1 MRGGIRSDGSI
12 YSHDTGYDAASSFRS
27 GSGTGS
33 YAPSYTSSYTR
44 ARAELEAEA
53 ISISSS
59 RPASSAASG
68 LDPTSERHYDHD
80 DLSISSTRRS
90 SLFDEQGASSNMHLS
105 VSSLRFDGRDEYF
118 DSSSSRAQDS
128 AARSIL
134 PAEITPSTSAT
145 PALAHS
151 PSSASTYVSDTHN
164 ALDDFDLT
172 YITSG
177 LALSANAMSEDSHMP
192 DAVLEDLDF
201 VRKRPTIESVS
212 EQRLE
217 GDARTALV
225 KRPQRG
231 VPMGW
236 EDDLSIPTLF
246 SDATTEGSR
255 ARQATTIAAANLAG
269 GVSSTLPQMSA
280 ATAGTS
286 DASGST
292 QDKPRGPSA
301 QRDLTAILDQSE
313 INSAN
318 GMPNTVQLHASS
330 VSSPSSTLPSFPG
343 SLSNLENVSGTNSP
357 GIVENKNTIRRKRSV
372 FAGLGALGIG
382 SVNSS
387 SSRTKEAQAET
398 SQPMSPVSPVSP
410 VSPARTIK
418 GEGQRMDLDWG
429 RSNAGES
436 SVDVSAIP
444 GGPSVPLA
452 LDSSMVISPSMDL
465 STPHHSFAYS
475 DSLARPLVVRGGP
488 DSAGVRREWVIRKE
502 VHSNQGGDGKP
513 EIVKTGKDGGI
524 QSEQTKDK
532 DKADALTGMSIGTDE
547 VWENFLLGKFHVVRD
562 DMSPRIGKVNSVDAN
577 GNVKFVNGGGDK
589 ATEGNV
595 LGFRVPLGKPPQQ
608 RLIIKHLREDNKSQ
622 VGHPVAIDPSKRQTK
637 LPDLTVSENPPSLS
651 VSYQALHSQHAAGS
665 SHSSTSNTN
674 SATIATSNLQSLRHD
689 SHYPSILVHK
699 HSKVAAFS
707 INRQYR
713 AASKESKESSSGRMR
728 VVMLAPR
735 DIQEAFTNTATTK
748 KLGTVIDR
756 HEAARVAFSPG
767 HDQTVT
773 DKKGK
778 TKMKKHSS
786 IYISSFKGKHR
797 PSDGA
802 PQVKSEGQIAEYLE
816 AFSVG

>member
-1 MRGGIRSDGSI
+1 
-12 YSHDTGYDAASSFRS
+12 
-27 GSGTGS
+27 
-33 YAPSYTSSYTR
+33 
-44 ARAELEAEA
+44 
-53 ISISSS
+53 
-59 RPASSAASG
+59 
-68 LDPTSERHYDHD
+68 
-80 DLSISSTRRS
+80 
-90 SLFDEQGASSNMHLS
+90 MHLS

-118 DSSSSRAQDS
+118 DVYEPAKDS

-802 PQVKSEGQIAEYLE
+802 PQVKSEGQIVLDHLDIEDQYLRQSTSKPS
-816 AFSVG
+816 ALAKNTGSVRDKSWV

>member
-1 MRGGIRSDGSI
+1 MMVKVEEDEEGDREILHLDHPSQLQQINYYHRGVEDSGSRDMAYHHQADHLHPFELQEPNSDDEMRGGIRSDGSI
-12 YSHDTGYDAASSFRS
+12 YSHDTGYDAASSYRS

-68 LDPTSERHYDHD
+68 MDPTIERHYDHD

-90 SLFDEQGASSNMHLS
+90 SLFDEQGERYDEDDPIDFLYDALRLSNRGSGASSNMHLS

-118 DSSSSRAQDS
+118 DEYEPAKSSSSRTQDS
-128 AARSIL
+128 AAPSIL
-134 PAEITPSTSAT
+134 PAGITPSTSAT
-145 PALAHS
+145 PALIPPS
-151 PSSASTYVSDTHN
+151 PASAYVSDTHN
-164 ALDDFDLT
+164 TLDDFDLT

-192 DAVLEDLDF
+192 DAALDDLDF
-201 VRKRPTIESVS
+201 VRKRPIIESVG

-217 GDARTALV
+217 GDTQAALV

-246 SDATTEGSR
+246 SDVTTEGSR

-280 ATAGTS
+280 ATAGAS

-382 SVNSS
+382 SMNSS

-398 SQPMSPVSPVSP
+398 SQTMSPVSPVSP

-418 GEGQRMDLDWG
+418 GEGQRMDLNWG
-429 RSNAGES
+429 KSNAGES
-436 SVDVSAIP
+436 SVDASAIP
-444 GGPSVPLA
+444 GGPSVPLV
-452 LDSSMVISPSMDL
+452 LDSSMVTSPSMDL
-465 STPHHSFAYS
+465 STTHHSFAYS

-502 VHSNQGGDGKP
+502 VHSNLGEEGKP
-513 EIVKTGKDGGI
+513 EIVKTGKDSNI
-524 QSEQTKDK
+524 KSEQKKDK
-532 DKADALTGMSIGTDE
+532 DKADALTGMPIGTDE

-562 DMSPRIGKVNSVDAN
+562 DMSPRIGKVNSDEPN

-589 ATEGNV
+589 GTEGNV
-595 LGFRVPLGKPPQQ
+595 IPCPPW
-608 RLIIKHLREDNKSQ
+608 KTS
-622 VGHPVAIDPSKRQTK
+622 
-637 LPDLTVSENPPSLS
+637 
-651 VSYQALHSQHAAGS
+651 AAEA
-665 SHSSTSNTN
+665 HH
-674 SATIATSNLQSLRHD
+674 Q
-689 SHYPSILVHK
+689 
-699 HSKVAAFS
+699 
-707 INRQYR
+707 
-713 AASKESKESSSGRMR
+713 
-728 VVMLAPR
+728 
-735 DIQEAFTNTATTK
+735 AFT
-748 KLGTVIDR
+748 GR
-756 HEAARVAFSPG
+756 
-767 HDQTVT
+767 Q
-773 DKKGK
+773 
-778 TKMKKHSS
+778 
-786 IYISSFKGKHR
+786 
-797 PSDGA
+797 
-802 PQVKSEGQIAEYLE
+802 
-816 AFSVG
+816 

>member
-1 MRGGIRSDGSI
+1 
-12 YSHDTGYDAASSFRS
+12 
-27 GSGTGS
+27 
-33 YAPSYTSSYTR
+33 
-44 ARAELEAEA
+44 
-53 ISISSS
+53 
-59 RPASSAASG
+59 
-68 LDPTSERHYDHD
+68 
-80 DLSISSTRRS
+80 
-90 SLFDEQGASSNMHLS
+90 MHLS

-118 DSSSSRAQDS
+118 DVYEPAKDS